1 MNWWEGLGWRKGL
14 EQCLLSGIPQPP
26 TLVQISPSGR
36 LSLVQVAV
44 PSFSCVVP
52 DLLVRVEEGSPAAW
66 RPDKRVDSQLSS
78 VQLLSR
84 VRLFATPWTAARQAS
99 LSITNSRSLLK
110 LTSIESV
117 MSSNH
122 LILCRPVLLPPSIFP
137 SIRVFSDESV
147 LCIRWLQDWS
157 FSISPSNEYSGLI
170 SFRMDWL
177 DFLAV
182 QGTLKSLL
190 QQKRSKAS
198 ILRPSAFFRVQLS
211 HPFMTTGKTIALTR
225 QTFVGRAMTAF

>member
-1 MNWWEGLGWRKGL
+1 MGFVNWWEGLGWRKGL

-147 LCIRWLQDWS
+147 LCIRWLKDWS

-177 DFLAV
+177 DILAV
-182 QGTLKSLL
+182 QETLKS
-190 QQKRSKAS
+190 
-198 ILRPSAFFRVQLS
+198 AFSWQNSVSL
-211 HPFMTTGKTIALTR
+211 
-225 QTFVGRAMTAF
+225 